1 MSGLG
6 PGADGQEARELPGH
20 AAACLLLGLAGAGG
34 CLAGGG
40 LTPRSIAAAALVAVL
55 SAAAAFRAWRARGQ
69 ALAIMRN
76 AASGTRDARARADRL
91 SQAMTA
97 RDALCAKALPIMGRH
112 VASSREQT
120 EQSVTRLAARFAD
133 LAHRLE
139 SAVDASQHA
148 ARGPAD
154 EGNGGVIDVLNEAEQ
169 RLRAVVDAL
178 ETTHGNRNAMLER
191 IRGLTG
197 YTDALKKMAADVAA
211 IAGQTNL
218 LALNAAIEAARAGEA
233 GRGFAVVADEVR
245 KLSNASSETGKKMSE
260 KAAVIGGAIEG
271 ALASAE
277 EASQRDVQS
286 VAHAGETIAHVLARF
301 SAVATGLS
309 DSSALLRRESA
320 GIRDEINDIL
330 VSLQFQD
337 RVSQILSHVEGS
349 LDQLRVQAE
358 LAHNGDGACAL
369 PDAQAWIEQMK
380 LTYATDEQRQN
391 HHDGG
396 AGAMPSAGSEI
407 TFF

>member
-1 MSGLG
+1 MSGRD
-6 PGADGQEARELPGH
+6 PRMDEQDGRHLPRHGV
-20 AAACLLLGLAGAGG
+20 ACLTLGLAAAGL

-40 LTPRSIAAAALVAVL
+40 LTPRSVAAAALVAVL
-55 SAAAAFRAWRARGQ
+55 SAAAAFRAWRARTQ
-69 ALAIMRN
+69 ALAIIRHE
-76 AASGTRDARARADRL
+76 ASSAREAQARADQL
-91 SQAMTA
+91 SQTMAA

-112 VASSREQT
+112 VATSREQT

-139 SAVDASQHA
+139 SAVHASQHA
-148 ARGPAD
+148 TRGSED
-154 EGNGGVIDVLNEAEQ
+154 EGDVSVINVLNEAEQ

-178 ETTHGNRNAMLER
+178 ETTQGNRNAMLET

-211 IAGQTNL
+211 IAEQTNL

-260 KAAVIGGAIEG
+260 KAAVIGGAIEN

-286 VAHAGETIAHVLARF
+286 VAHAGEAISHVLARF
-301 SAVATGLS
+301 NTVATGLS
-309 DSSALLRRESA
+309 DSSELLRRESG

-349 LDQLRVQAE
+349 LDQLRAQAD
-358 LAHNGDGACAL
+358 LAQTSAA
-369 PDAQAWIEQMK
+369 PDAQAWLEQMK

-396 AGAMPSAGSEI
+396 SGATAAADSDI